1 MVAVTATR
9 LPDAIAR
16 ALPVGPLADPLG
28 AFLAA
33 FLVANFVLA
42 TTAVAGPWAKRKI
55 AADFWG
61 KIGPNRIGPYGVLIV
76 VADALRLL
84 SKENVV
90 PEGADR
96 PAFDLAPLVMA
107 ATALLGFAVVPMG
120 TILGVQVQLADPEVG
135 LAFVFAA
142 SSMASVGILMAGYAS
157 NNKFSLLGGLRA
169 VALTIAYEIPL
180 VVTGASVALLAGS
193 LRLGAIVDAQ
203 AQPLLSVAGVTVPS
217 WYAFVNPFAFALFLV
232 ALVAEVGR
240 NPFDLAEA
248 PQELVAGIMTEYSS
262 VYFTLI
268 YLSEFV
274 HIFLGGAVLTTL
286 FLGGPAGPVLP
297 GFAWFTVKVWLVFLF
312 TQWCRATIP
321 RVRVDQM
328 IQIGW
333 KGLLVLSFFNLL
345 VVATVLGVTAA

>member
-1 MVAVTATR
+1 VTATR
-9 LPDAIAR
+9 LPDAIAG
-16 ALPVGPLADPLG
+16 ALPLGPLAEPLG

-42 TTAVAGPWAKRKI
+42 TTAVAGPWAKRKV

-61 KIGPNRIGPYGVLIV
+61 KVGPNRHGPYGVLIIV
-76 VADALRLL
+76 IDSLRLL
-84 SKENVV
+84 SKENIV

-107 ATALLGFAVVPMG
+107 STALLGFAVIPMG
-120 TILGVQVQLADPEVG
+120 TIFGVNVQLADPEAG
-135 LAFVFAA
+135 LAFVFAV
-142 SSMASVGILMAGYAS
+142 SSMASLGILMAGYAS

-180 VVTGASVALLAGS
+180 VVTGASVVLLAGT
-193 LRLGAIVDAQ
+193 LQLGGIVEAQ
-203 AQPLLSVAGVTVPS
+203 TEPLLSIAGVTIPS

-232 ALVAEVGR
+232 ANLAEVGR

-248 PQELVAGIMTEYSS
+248 PQEIVAGIMTEYSS

-268 YLSEFV
+268 YLSEFI
-274 HIFLGGAVLTTL
+274 HIFLGGAVITTL

-297 GFAWFTVKVWLVFLF
+297 GFVWFVVKIWAVFLF
-312 TQWCRATIP
+312 TQWMRVTIP
-321 RVRVDQM
+321 RVRVDQL
-328 IQIGW
+328 IEIGW
-333 KGLLVLSFFNLL
+333 KGMLVLSFVNLL
-345 VVATVLGVTAA
+345 LVAVVLGVTA